1 MEMAQSFQ
9 KEKQFEKAIS
19 CLEQAQQYAVHH
31 QNVNAQVLLVTTF
44 PPYLLTLLSPPSP
57 LPKRL
62 FLLAEAQV
70 FLMDLKVV
78 KARGMLTELEQ
89 LVARSGEA
97 MALEQQTPDETQRI
111 AAAHVRI
118 LYHHVHAR
126 TANDNFNCAFPISY
140 TMLLHFTTS
149 SY

>member
-1 MEMAQSFQ
+1 
-9 KEKQFEKAIS
+9 
-19 CLEQAQQYAVHH
+19 
-31 QNVNAQVLLVTTF
+31 
-44 PPYLLTLLSPPSP
+44 
-57 LPKRL
+57 
-62 FLLAEAQV
+62 
-70 FLMDLKVV
+70 MDLKVV
-78 KARGMLTELEQ
+78 KAKGMLTELEQ

-149 SY
+149 YY